1 MKTITKTDRTTPVT
15 AVEVLVVEDSPTQA
29 QHLARLLGREPGW
42 RVRIAAEGSAALA
55 EVARL
60 RPQLIISDI
69 AMPGM
74 DGFTLCR
81 TLKDDPLHA
90 DIPVVLLTR
99 LASLNDIVQALE
111 SGADSF
117 VRKPYD
123 GVQLRDRLR
132 RILQDCALGAPDR
145 PLEFMAAERRQIYE
159 LLVATH
165 SQALRMNAELAD
177 QRCVL
182 ERSCRSL
189 AILHGMAAA
198 LNGAVGE
205 QAVAEAALAH
215 LLAMPG
221 LTGAA
226 VGAVDA
232 GGALRPLA
240 ARGIPAS
247 IPAGDAVGLSPIR
260 LPLLAQ
266 GHEVGVLE
274 LLPVEPGLGEGE
286 RSLLD
291 SAASQLGSA
300 LERARLYACMEAL
313 VVERTEALRSERNR
327 LSAVVDTA
335 GALVLLVAPSGHI
348 VMFNRACEEALGWK
362 ASEAIGQPCWEVVRR
377 VDDELAVRRV
387 FQDLDNMPGTA
398 RIQGEWHTRDGKRR
412 SIIWTMTL
420 LRRDDDSI
428 EYVLGTGIDAT
439 ELRGAEERLRYVS
452 NFDTLTGLPNRML
465 LRDRLRQM
473 KEQAKA
479 GRQVLGFMLLRLG
492 RMPLIREALGPAA
505 EQALVQE
512 AAGRLRDVVGGD
524 AVGRFSDGI
533 FAVVALR
540 AVAEDLALTARRL
553 LAAVG
558 KPYTWEDE
566 ELHLDPSIGIAVY
579 PNDGM
584 VYDLLVQGAEA
595 ALRQAGGGQRYA
607 FYRPELNQGA
617 NDRFKL
623 ESGLRRAVERNEL
636 ELHYQ
641 PQVDIASG
649 RIVGAEALLR
659 WRHPERGLVPPGVFI
674 GLAEETGLILPI
686 GDWVLSAACNQLRQ
700 WRDAG
705 LPLVPVSVNLSAHQ
719 FDDQIVGTVGRVL
732 DACGIEPQL
741 LELEL
746 TESASMAD
754 ADKSVALLAQL
765 KSMGIRLA
773 IDDFGTGFSNLSYL
787 KRFPVDKLKLDQSFI
802 ADLLDSADDQAISRA
817 VIAMAHG
824 LRLTVVAEGVETA
837 GQLAMLAEHG
847 CDIMQGYYFSRPV
860 PAADFGRMLRDEV
873 TLDLAPLTCPAL
885 RPDIHNL
892 ECE

>member
-1 MKTITKTDRTTPVT
+1 MIIKTERTTPVT
-15 AVEVLVVEDSPTQA
+15 VVEVLVVEDSPTQA
-29 QHLARLLGREPGW
+29 QHLARLLASEPGW

-123 GVQLRDRLR
+123 GVQLRERLR

-165 SQALRMNAELAD
+165 AQALRMNAELAD

-198 LNGAVGE
+198 LNEAVGE
-205 QAVAEAALAH
+205 QAVAEAALSH

-221 LTGAA
+221 LAGVA

-232 GGALRPLA
+232 DGALRTLA
-240 ARGIPAS
+240 TRG
-247 IPAGDAVGLSPIR
+247 IPAGDAAGLALVR

-266 GHEVGVLE
+266 GRVVGALE
-274 LLPVEPGLGEGE
+274 LLPAGPALGEAE

-313 VVERTEALRSERNR
+313 VVERTAALRSERNR

-335 GALVLLVAPSGHI
+335 GALVLLAAPSGHI
-348 VMFNRACEEALGWK
+348 VMFNRACEQALGWK

-387 FQDLDNMPGTA
+387 FQDLDSMAPTS

-412 SIIWTMTL
+412 SIIWTKTL
-420 LRRDDDSI
+420 LLRDDGSV

-473 KEQAKA
+473 KEQAR
-479 GRQVLGFMLLRLG
+479 GSGQVLGFMLLKLG

-512 AAGRLRDVVGGD
+512 AAGRLRDAAGSD
-524 AVGRFSDGI
+524 AVGRFSDGS

-558 KPYTWEDE
+558 KPYTYEDE

-584 VYDLLVQGAEA
+584 VYDVLVQGAEG
-595 ALRQAGGGQRYA
+595 ALRQAGDGGGQRYA

-623 ESGLRRAVERNEL
+623 ESALRRAVERKEL

-719 FDDQIVGTVGRVL
+719 FNDEIVGTVGRVL
-732 DACGIEPQL
+732 DDYGIEPQL

-754 ADKSVALLAQL
+754 ADKSVDLLAQL
-765 KSMGIRLA
+765 KGMGIRLA
-773 IDDFGTGFSNLSYL
+773 IDDFGTGFSNLNYL

-802 ADLLDSADDQAISRA
+802 ADLLDSPDDQAISRA
-817 VIAMAHG
+817 VIAMAQG
-824 LRLTVVAEGVETA
+824 LRLVVVAEGVETA

-847 CDIMQGYYFSRPV
+847 CDLMQGYYFSKPV

-873 TLDLAPLTCPAL
+873 TLDVSPFRSLCTQS
-885 RPDIHNL
+885 
-892 ECE
+892 

>member
-1 MKTITKTDRTTPVT
+1 MIIKTERTTPVT
-15 AVEVLVVEDSPTQA
+15 VVEVLVVEDSPTQA
-29 QHLARLLGREPGW
+29 QHLARLLAGEPGW

-123 GVQLRDRLR
+123 GVQLRERLR

-165 SQALRMNAELAD
+165 AQALRMNAELAD

-198 LNGAVGE
+198 LNEAVGE
-205 QAVAEAALAH
+205 QAVAEAALSH

-221 LTGAA
+221 LAGAA

-232 GGALRPLA
+232 DGALRTLA
-240 ARGIPAS
+240 TRG
-247 IPAGDAVGLSPIR
+247 IPAGDAAGLALVR
-260 LPLLAQ
+260 MPLLAQ
-266 GHEVGVLE
+266 GRVVGALE
-274 LLPVEPGLGEGE
+274 LLPAGPALGEAE

-313 VVERTEALRSERNR
+313 VVERTAALRSERNR

-335 GALVLLVAPSGHI
+335 GALVLLAAPSGHI
-348 VMFNRACEEALGWK
+348 VMFNRACEQALGWK

-387 FQDLDNMPGTA
+387 FQDLDSMAPTS

-412 SIIWTMTL
+412 SIIWTKTL
-420 LRRDDDSI
+420 LRRDDGSV

-473 KEQAKA
+473 KEQAR
-479 GRQVLGFMLLRLG
+479 GSGQVLGFMLLKLG

-512 AAGRLRDVVGGD
+512 AAGRLRDAAGSD
-524 AVGRFSDGI
+524 AVGRFSDGS

-558 KPYTWEDE
+558 KPYTYEDE

-584 VYDLLVQGAEA
+584 VYDVLVQGAEG
-595 ALRQAGGGQRYA
+595 ALRQAGDGGGQRYA

-623 ESGLRRAVERNEL
+623 ESALRRAVERKEL

-719 FDDQIVGTVGRVL
+719 FNDEIVGTVGRVL
-732 DACGIEPQL
+732 EDYGIEPQL

-754 ADKSVALLAQL
+754 ADKSVDLLAQL
-765 KSMGIRLA
+765 KGMGIRLA
-773 IDDFGTGFSNLSYL
+773 IDDFGTGFSNLNYL

-802 ADLLDSADDQAISRA
+802 ADLLDSPDDQAISRA
-817 VIAMAHG
+817 VIAMAQG
-824 LRLTVVAEGVETA
+824 LRLAVVAEGVETA

-847 CDIMQGYYFSRPV
+847 CDLMQGYYFSKPV

-873 TLDLAPLTCPAL
+873 TLDVSPLRSLCTQS
-885 RPDIHNL
+885 
-892 ECE
+892 

>member
-1 MKTITKTDRTTPVT
+1 MITKREKDMAGQTVDI
-15 AVEVLVVEDSPTQA
+15 LVVEDSPTQA
-29 QHLARLLGREPGW
+29 QHLARLLASEPGW
-42 RVRIAAEGSAALA
+42 KVRIAGDGSSALA
-55 EVARL
+55 EVARR
-60 RPQLIISDI
+60 RPHLIISDI

-81 TLKDDPLHA
+81 TLKDDPVHA
-90 DIPVVLLTR
+90 NLPVVLLTR
-99 LASLNDIVQALE
+99 LASLKDIVRALE

-123 GVQLRDRLR
+123 GQQLRERLR

-165 SQALRMNAELAD
+165 TQALRMNTELAE
-177 QRCVL
+177 QRSVL

-198 LNGAVGE
+198 LNEAVGE
-205 QAVAEAALAH
+205 RAVAEAALSH
-215 LLAMPG
+215 LLALPG
-221 LTGAA
+221 LAGASL
-226 VGAVDA
+226 GTIRQD
-232 GGALRPLA
+232 GKLRPLA
-240 ARGIPAS
+240 ARGMQPGAAISPAL
-247 IPAGDAVGLSPIR
+247 VR

-266 GHEVGVLE
+266 HREVGMLQ
-274 LLPVEPGLGEGE
+274 LLPADGGLGEAE

-291 SAASQLGSA
+291 SAATQIASA

-313 VVERTEALRSERNR
+313 VVERTDALRSERNR

-335 GALVLLVAPSGHI
+335 GALVLLAAPSGHI

-362 ASEAIGQPCWEVVRR
+362 ANEAIGQPCWEVVRR
-377 VDDELAVRRV
+377 VEDELAVRRV
-387 FQDLDNMPGTA
+387 FQNLESMPPTA
-398 RIQGEWHTRDGKRR
+398 RVQGEWRTRDGATR

-420 LRRDDDSI
+420 LRRDDGSI

-465 LRDRLRQM
+465 LRERLAQM
-473 KEQAKA
+473 KAEAQST
-479 GRQVLGFMLLRLG
+479 GQVLGFILLSLG
-492 RMPLIREALGPAA
+492 RMPLIREALGPGA

-512 AAGRLRDVVGGD
+512 AAARVRLAAGAD
-524 AVGRFSDGI
+524 AVGRFSDGS
-533 FAVVALR
+533 FAIVARR
-540 AVAEDLALTARRL
+540 AVAEDLAAAARRL

-558 KPYTWEDE
+558 QPYTWESE
-566 ELHLDPSIGIAVY
+566 ELHLDPAVGIAVY
-579 PNDGM
+579 PNDG
-584 VYDLLVQGAEA
+584 VKYEALVQGAEA
-595 ALRQAGGGQRYA
+595 ALRQAQESMGQRYA
-607 FYRPELNQGA
+607 FYRPEFNQGA

-623 ESGLRRAVERNEL
+623 ESALRRAVEREEL
-636 ELHYQ
+636 VLHYQ
-641 PQVDIASG
+641 PQVDPVTG

-674 GLAEETGLILPI
+674 PLAEETGLILPI
-686 GDWVLSAACNQLRQ
+686 GDWVLHAACTQQRI

-719 FDDQIVGTVGRVL
+719 FDDAIVGTVARVL
-732 DACGIEPQL
+732 DESGIEPQL

-746 TESASMAD
+746 TETASMAD

-765 KSMGIRLA
+765 KSMGVRLA
-773 IDDFGTGFSNLSYL
+773 IDDFGTGFSNLNYL
-787 KRFPVDKLKLDQSFI
+787 KRFPVDKLKLDQSFV
-802 ADLLDSADDQAISRA
+802 ADIKSSSDDLAISRA

-837 GQLAMLAEHG
+837 CQMGLLAEHG
-847 CDIMQGYYFSRPV
+847 CDLMQGYYFSRPV
-860 PAADFGRMLRDEV
+860 PAEELGRMLREGV
-873 TLDLAPLTCPAL
+873 SFAQTALAQLA
-885 RPDIHNL
+885 I
-892 ECE
+892 

>member
-1 MKTITKTDRTTPVT
+1 VTT
-15 AVEVLVVEDSPTQA
+15 VEVLVVEDSPTQA
-29 QHLARLLGREPGW
+29 QHLARLLTGEAGW
-42 RVRIAAEGSAALA
+42 RVRIAGDGSAALA

-60 RPQLIISDI
+60 RPHLIVSDI

-81 TLKDDPLHA
+81 TLKDDPVHA

-123 GVQLRDRLR
+123 GGQLRERLR

-165 SQALRMNAELAD
+165 AQALRMNAELAD

-198 LNGAVGE
+198 LNEAVGE
-205 QAVAEAALAH
+205 QAVAEAALSH
-215 LLAMPG
+215 LLALPG
-221 LTGAA
+221 LAGAA
-226 VGAVDA
+226 VGAVGTD
-232 GGALRPLA
+232 GGVRPLA
-240 ARGIPAS
+240 ARGMPPSMPPAAS
-247 IPAGDAVGLSPIR
+247 TGLQPMR
-260 LPLLAQ
+260 LPLHAQ
-266 GHEVGVLE
+266 GREVGVLE
-274 LLPVEPGLGEGE
+274 LLPAGPALGDGE

-313 VVERTEALRSERNR
+313 VVERTDALRSERNR

-335 GALVLLVAPSGHI
+335 GALVLLAAPSGHI
-348 VMFNRACEEALGWK
+348 VMFNRACEDALGWK
-362 ASEAIGQPCWEVVRR
+362 ALEAIGRPCWEVVRR

-387 FQDLDNMPGTA
+387 FQDLERLPDTA
-398 RIQGEWHTRDGKRR
+398 RMQGEWHTRGGQRR
-412 SIIWTMTL
+412 SIIWTKTL
-420 LRRDDDSI
+420 LRRDDGSI

-452 NFDTLTGLPNRML
+452 NFDTLTGLPNRLL

-473 KEQAKA
+473 KAQAQGA
-479 GRQVLGFMLLRLG
+479 GQVLGFMLLSLG

-512 AAGRLRDVVGGD
+512 AAARLRLAAGAD
-524 AVGRFSDGI
+524 AVGRFTDGS
-533 FAVVALR
+533 FAVLALR
-540 AVAEDLALTARRL
+540 PVAEDLAATARRL

-558 KPYTWEDE
+558 SPYTWESE
-566 ELHLDPSIGIAVY
+566 ELHLDPSIGIAVF
-579 PNDGM
+579 PNDSQK
-584 VYDLLVQGAEA
+584 YDMLVQCAEA
-595 ALRQAGGGQRYA
+595 ALRQALESVGQRYA

-623 ESGLRRAVERNEL
+623 ESALRRAVERDEL
-636 ELHYQ
+636 VLHYQ
-641 PQVDIASG
+641 PQVDLGSG

-659 WRHPERGLVPPGVFI
+659 WRHPERGLVSPGVFI
-674 GLAEETGLILPI
+674 PLAEETGLILPM
-686 GDWVLSAACNQLRQ
+686 GDWVLRAACNQQRR

-732 DACGIEPQL
+732 AECGLEPQL

-765 KSMGIRLA
+765 KGMGVRLS
-773 IDDFGTGFSNLSYL
+773 IDDFGTGFSNLNYL
-787 KRFPVDKLKLDQSFI
+787 KRFPVDKLKLDQSFV
-802 ADLLDSADDQAISRA
+802 ADILGSGDDLAISRA

-837 GQLAMLAEHG
+837 GQLALLAEHG
-847 CDIMQGYYFSRPV
+847 CDAMQGYYFSKPL
-860 PAADFGRMLRDEV
+860 PAEEFGRMLRDGTMLE
-873 TLDLAPLTCPAL
+873 LAPLREPQTAPA
-885 RPDIHNL
+885 
-892 ECE
+892 